1 MPTHYNVKMKML
13 YALAICGLVRRDDL
27 AIFAETMNM
36 GSHDIMD
43 LISAGFVRESSAEV
57 DIRIGGRSRKRVRRV
72 CCITNKGLAFLLEF
86 GGALFPWLESIPK
99 SIIGNVNLRGG
110 TLARKAPLDRRL
122 NLAGAN
128 CFYAAAGFEVHP
140 LVFGDDED
148 SQKPALSAIIAN
160 AVGDFA
166 PEESTVYY
174 NAIEVKGKC
183 IDADA
188 EDSHS
193 QRFTRQVGFA
203 AYSKNDFNIYM
214 IPQGGMRWKTEIA
227 KKEMYL
233 FSTYR
238 SKIRMNQMKDCCA
251 VLLARN
257 PRDFAAS
264 FLSIN
269 DFSSKKTKIQAHQD
283 AELLDS
289 TLETAMVGPEGHQ
302 APNMTE
308 SVSMG
313 KDGKM
318 HITLTNESVS
328 EDYPIDVILDSGKA
342 AAVEGMI
349 LTGEMHEHNT
359 FDNPEQVKCTSFD
372 DVKLAD
378 DGLKLTL
385 PKCSVLHL
393 TVTVK

>member
-27 AIFAETMNM
+27 AIFSETMNA
-36 GSHDIMD
+36 GSHDIMN
-43 LISAGFVRESSAEV
+43 LISAGFVKESSAEV

-86 GGALFPWLESIPK
+86 GGALFPWLERIPK
-99 SIIGNVNLRGG
+99 SIIGSVNLRGG

-148 SQKPALSAIIAN
+148 SQKPALTAIIAN

-174 NAIEVKGKC
+174 NAIKVKRKC

-203 AYSKNDFNIYM
+203 AYSKNDFSIYV

-227 KKEMYL
+227 KKEWRL
-233 FSTYR
+233 FYDYR
-238 SKIRMNQMKDCCA
+238 SKIRMHQMKECYA

-257 PRDFAAS
+257 PRDFAA
-264 FLSIN
+264 LLRSIK
-269 DFSSKKTKIQAHQD
+269 DFSGRKIKMRRLYVVPMKCEGRKDNSIAVTTGFDRECENCIAKLEED
-283 AELLDS
+283 ARFERNTSSFTFPFRTCREGEIYHVALGTVMELYNIHYIK
-289 TLETAMVGPEGHQ
+289 E
-302 APNMTE
+302 
-308 SVSMG
+308 
-313 KDGKM
+313 
-318 HITLTNESVS
+318 
-328 EDYPIDVILDSGKA
+328 KA
-342 AAVEGMI
+342 DEGMPVVIYCYRHQVPYYRAVFGDDI
-349 LTGEMHEHNT
+349 LYD
-359 FDNPEQVKCTSFD
+359 F
-372 DVKLAD
+372 AD
-378 DGLKLTL
+378 
-385 PKCSVLHL
+385 
-393 TVTVK
+393 

>member
-27 AIFAETMNM
+27 AIFSETMNA

-43 LISAGFVRESSAEV
+43 LISAGFVKESSAEV

-257 PRDFAAS
+257 PRDFAAM
-264 FLSIN
+264 FQSIK
-269 DFSSKKTKIQAHQD
+269 DFSSRKIKMRRIYVVPMKCEGRKDNSTAITEGFDSERKKCIAKLEED
-283 AELLDS
+283 ARFERNTSSFTFPFRTCREGEIYHVALGTVMELYNIHYIKEKVD
-289 TLETAMVGPEGHQ
+289 
-302 APNMTE
+302 
-308 SVSMG
+308 
-313 KDGKM
+313 
-318 HITLTNESVS
+318 
-328 EDYPIDVILDSGKA
+328 
-342 AAVEGMI
+342 EGMPVVIYCYRHQVPYYRAVFGDDI
-349 LTGEMHEHNT
+349 LYD
-359 FDNPEQVKCTSFD
+359 F
-372 DVKLAD
+372 AD
-378 DGLKLTL
+378 
-385 PKCSVLHL
+385 
-393 TVTVK
+393 

>member
-27 AIFAETMNM
+27 AVFAETMNT

-43 LISAGFVRESSAEV
+43 LISAGFVKESSAEV

-148 SQKPALSAIIAN
+148 SQKPALSAVIAN
-160 AVGDFA
+160 AMGDFA

-174 NAIEVKGKC
+174 NAIEVKRKC
-183 IDADA
+183 VDAD
-188 EDSHS
+188 EDDSHS

-203 AYSKNDFNIYM
+203 AYSKNDYNIYV

-227 KKEMYL
+227 KKEWRL
-233 FSTYR
+233 FYDYR
-238 SKIRMNQMKDCCA
+238 SKIRMHQMKECCA

-257 PRDFAAS
+257 PRDFAAL
-264 FLSIN
+264 FRSIK
-269 DFSSKKTKIQAHQD
+269 DFSGRKIKMRRLYVVPMKCEGRKDNSIAVTTGFDRECENCIAKLEED
-283 AELLDS
+283 ARFERNTSSFTFPFRTCREGEIYHVALGTVMELYNIHYIK
-289 TLETAMVGPEGHQ
+289 E
-302 APNMTE
+302 
-308 SVSMG
+308 
-313 KDGKM
+313 
-318 HITLTNESVS
+318 
-328 EDYPIDVILDSGKA
+328 KA
-342 AAVEGMI
+342 DEGMPVVIYCYRHQVPYYRAVFGDDI
-349 LTGEMHEHNT
+349 LYD
-359 FDNPEQVKCTSFD
+359 F
-372 DVKLAD
+372 AD
-378 DGLKLTL
+378 
-385 PKCSVLHL
+385 
-393 TVTVK
+393 

>member
-27 AIFAETMNM
+27 AIFSETMNA

-43 LISAGFVRESSAEV
+43 LISAGFVKESSAEV

-86 GGALFPWLESIPK
+86 GGALFPWLERIPK
-99 SIIGNVNLRGG
+99 SIIGSVNLRGG

-148 SQKPALSAIIAN
+148 SQKPALSAVIAN
-160 AVGDFA
+160 AMGDFA

-174 NAIEVKGKC
+174 NAIEVKRKC
-183 IDADA
+183 VDAD
-188 EDSHS
+188 EDDSHS

-203 AYSKNDFNIYM
+203 AYSKNDYNIYV

-227 KKEMYL
+227 KKEWRL
-233 FSTYR
+233 FYDYR
-238 SKIRMNQMKDCCA
+238 SKIRMHQMKECCA

-257 PRDFAAS
+257 PRDFAAM
-264 FLSIN
+264 FQSIK
-269 DFSSKKTKIQAHQD
+269 DFSSRKIKMQRIYVVPMKCEGRKDNSTAITEGFDSERKKCIAKLEEDARFERNTSSFTFPFRTCREGKTYYVAVGTVIELYNIHNIKEDVD
-283 AELLDS
+283 AEKPI
-289 TLETAMVGPEGHQ
+289 VIYCYRHQ
-302 APNMTE
+302 VPYYRA
-308 SVSMG
+308 VFG
-313 KDGKM
+313 D
-318 HITLTNESVS
+318 
-328 EDYPIDVILDSGKA
+328 DILYD
-342 AAVEGMI
+342 
-349 LTGEMHEHNT
+349 
-359 FDNPEQVKCTSFD
+359 F
-372 DVKLAD
+372 AD
-378 DGLKLTL
+378 
-385 PKCSVLHL
+385 
-393 TVTVK
+393 

>member
-27 AIFAETMNM
+27 AIFSETMNA

-43 LISAGFVRESSAEV
+43 LISAGFVKESSAEV

-86 GGALFPWLESIPK
+86 GGALFPWLERIPK
-99 SIIGNVNLRGG
+99 SIIGSVNLRGG

-140 LVFGDDED
+140 LVFGDEED
-148 SQKPALSAIIAN
+148 SQKPALTAIIAN

-174 NAIEVKGKC
+174 NAIEVKRKC

-203 AYSKNDFNIYM
+203 AYSKNDFSIYV

-227 KKEMYL
+227 KKEWRL
-233 FSTYR
+233 FYDYR
-238 SKIRMNQMKDCCA
+238 SKIRMHQMKECYA

-257 PRDFAAS
+257 PRDFAAL
-264 FLSIN
+264 FRSIK
-269 DFSSKKTKIQAHQD
+269 DFSGRKIKMRRLYVVPMKCEGRKDNSIAVTTGFDRECENCIAKLEED
-283 AELLDS
+283 ARFERNTSSFTFPFRTCREGEIYHVALGTVMELYNIHYIK
-289 TLETAMVGPEGHQ
+289 E
-302 APNMTE
+302 
-308 SVSMG
+308 
-313 KDGKM
+313 
-318 HITLTNESVS
+318 
-328 EDYPIDVILDSGKA
+328 KA
-342 AAVEGMI
+342 DEGMPVVIYCYRHQVPYYRAVFGEDI
-349 LTGEMHEHNT
+349 LYD
-359 FDNPEQVKCTSFD
+359 F
-372 DVKLAD
+372 AD
-378 DGLKLTL
+378 
-385 PKCSVLHL
+385 
-393 TVTVK
+393 

>member
-1 MPTHYNVKMKML
+1 MKML

-27 AIFAETMNM
+27 AIFSETMNA

-43 LISAGFVRESSAEV
+43 LISAGFVKESSAEV

-86 GGALFPWLESIPK
+86 GGALFPWLERIPK

-148 SQKPALSAIIAN
+148 SQKPALSAVIAN
-160 AVGDFA
+160 AMGNFA

-227 KKEMYL
+227 KKEWRL
-233 FSTYR
+233 FYDYR
-238 SKIRMNQMKDCCA
+238 SKIRMHQMKECYA

-257 PRDFAAS
+257 PRDFAAM
-264 FLSIN
+264 FQSIKN
-269 DFSSKKTKIQAHQD
+269 FSSRKIKMQRIYVVPMKCEGRKDNSIAMTTGFD
-283 AELLDS
+283 RERENCIAELGEDPKFERDERS
-289 TLETAMVGPEGHQ
+289 FIFPFRTCREGEIYHV
-302 APNMTE
+302 ALGTVMELYNIHNIKE
-308 SVSMG
+308 KV
-313 KDGKM
+313 D
-318 HITLTNESVS
+318 
-328 EDYPIDVILDSGKA
+328 
-342 AAVEGMI
+342 EGMPVVIYCYRHQVPYYRAVFGDDI
-349 LTGEMHEHNT
+349 LYDFAN
-359 FDNPEQVKCTSFD
+359 
-372 DVKLAD
+372 
-378 DGLKLTL
+378 
-385 PKCSVLHL
+385 
-393 TVTVK
+393 

>member
-27 AIFAETMNM
+27 AIFSETMNA

-43 LISAGFVRESSAEV
+43 LISAGFVKESSAEV

-86 GGALFPWLESIPK
+86 GGALFPWLERIPK
-99 SIIGNVNLRGG
+99 SIIGSVNLRGG

-148 SQKPALSAIIAN
+148 SQKPALTAIIAN

-188 EDSHS
+188 EASHS

-203 AYSKNDFNIYM
+203 AYSKNDFSIYV

-227 KKEMYL
+227 KKEWRL
-233 FSTYR
+233 FYDYR
-238 SKIRMNQMKDCCA
+238 SKIRMHQMKECYA

-257 PRDFAAS
+257 PRDFAAL
-264 FLSIN
+264 FRSIK
-269 DFSSKKTKIQAHQD
+269 DFSGRKIKMRRLYVVPMKCEGRKDNSIAVTTGFDRECENCIAKLEED
-283 AELLDS
+283 ARFERNTSSFTFPFRTCREGEIYHVALGTVMELYNIHYIK
-289 TLETAMVGPEGHQ
+289 E
-302 APNMTE
+302 
-308 SVSMG
+308 
-313 KDGKM
+313 
-318 HITLTNESVS
+318 
-328 EDYPIDVILDSGKA
+328 KA
-342 AAVEGMI
+342 DEGMPVVIYCYRHQVPYYRAVFGDDI
-349 LTGEMHEHNT
+349 LYD
-359 FDNPEQVKCTSFD
+359 F
-372 DVKLAD
+372 AD
-378 DGLKLTL
+378 
-385 PKCSVLHL
+385 
-393 TVTVK
+393 

>member
-27 AIFAETMNM
+27 AIFSETMNA

-43 LISAGFVRESSAEV
+43 LISAGFVKESSAEV

-86 GGALFPWLESIPK
+86 GGALFPWLERIPK
-99 SIIGNVNLRGG
+99 SIIGSVNLRGG

-148 SQKPALSAIIAN
+148 SQKPALTAIIAN

-174 NAIEVKGKC
+174 NAIEVKRKC

-203 AYSKNDFNIYM
+203 AYSKNDFSIYV

-227 KKEMYL
+227 KKEWRL
-233 FSTYR
+233 FYDYR
-238 SKIRMNQMKDCCA
+238 SKIRMHQMKEC
-251 VLLARN
+251 
-257 PRDFAAS
+257 
-264 FLSIN
+264 
-269 DFSSKKTKIQAHQD
+269 
-283 AELLDS
+283 
-289 TLETAMVGPEGHQ
+289 
-302 APNMTE
+302 
-308 SVSMG
+308 
-313 KDGKM
+313 
-318 HITLTNESVS
+318 
-328 EDYPIDVILDSGKA
+328 
-342 AAVEGMI
+342 
-349 LTGEMHEHNT
+349 
-359 FDNPEQVKCTSFD
+359 
-372 DVKLAD
+372 
-378 DGLKLTL
+378 
-385 PKCSVLHL
+385 
-393 TVTVK
+393 

>member
-27 AIFAETMNM
+27 AIFSETMNA

-43 LISAGFVRESSAEV
+43 LISAGFMKESSAEV

-86 GGALFPWLESIPK
+86 GGALFPWLERIPK
-99 SIIGNVNLRGG
+99 SIIGSVNLRGG

-148 SQKPALSAIIAN
+148 SQKPALTAIIAN

-174 NAIEVKGKC
+174 NAIEVKRKC

-203 AYSKNDFNIYM
+203 AYSKNDFSIYV

-227 KKEMYL
+227 KKEWRL
-233 FSTYR
+233 FYDYR
-238 SKIRMNQMKDCCA
+238 SKIRMHQMKECYA

-257 PRDFAAS
+257 PRDFAAL
-264 FLSIN
+264 FRSIK
-269 DFSSKKTKIQAHQD
+269 DFSGRKIKMRRLYVVPMKCEGRKDNSIAVTTGFDRECENCIAKLEED
-283 AELLDS
+283 ARFERNTSSFTFPFRTCREGEIYHVALGTVMELYNIHYIK
-289 TLETAMVGPEGHQ
+289 E
-302 APNMTE
+302 
-308 SVSMG
+308 
-313 KDGKM
+313 
-318 HITLTNESVS
+318 
-328 EDYPIDVILDSGKA
+328 KA
-342 AAVEGMI
+342 DEGMPVVIYCYRHQVPYYRAVFGDDI
-349 LTGEMHEHNT
+349 LYD
-359 FDNPEQVKCTSFD
+359 F
-372 DVKLAD
+372 AD
-378 DGLKLTL
+378 
-385 PKCSVLHL
+385 
-393 TVTVK
+393 

>member
-27 AIFAETMNM
+27 AIFSETMNA

-43 LISAGFVRESSAEV
+43 LISAGFVKESSAEV

-86 GGALFPWLESIPK
+86 GGALFPWLERIPK
-99 SIIGNVNLRGG
+99 SIIGSVNLRGG

-148 SQKPALSAIIAN
+148 SQKPALTAIIAN

-174 NAIEVKGKC
+174 NAIEVKRKC

-193 QRFTRQVGFA
+193 RRFTRQVGFA
-203 AYSKNDFNIYM
+203 AYSKNDFSIYV

-227 KKEMYL
+227 KKEWRL
-233 FSTYR
+233 FYDYR
-238 SKIRMNQMKDCCA
+238 SKIRMHQMKECYA

-257 PRDFAAS
+257 PRDFAAL
-264 FLSIN
+264 FRSIK
-269 DFSSKKTKIQAHQD
+269 DFSGRKIKMRRLYVVPMKCEGRKDNSIAVTTGFDRECENCIAKLEED
-283 AELLDS
+283 ARFERNTSSFTFPFRTCREGEIYHVALGTVMELYNIHYIK
-289 TLETAMVGPEGHQ
+289 E
-302 APNMTE
+302 
-308 SVSMG
+308 
-313 KDGKM
+313 
-318 HITLTNESVS
+318 
-328 EDYPIDVILDSGKA
+328 KA
-342 AAVEGMI
+342 DEGMPVVIYCYRHQVPYYRAVFGDDI
-349 LTGEMHEHNT
+349 LYD
-359 FDNPEQVKCTSFD
+359 F
-372 DVKLAD
+372 AD
-378 DGLKLTL
+378 
-385 PKCSVLHL
+385 
-393 TVTVK
+393 

>member
-27 AIFAETMNM
+27 AIFSETMNA

-43 LISAGFVRESSAEV
+43 LISAGFVKESSAEV

-148 SQKPALSAIIAN
+148 SQKPALSAIIAD
-160 AVGDFA
+160 AMGDFT

-174 NAIEVKGKC
+174 NAIEVKRKC
-183 IDADA
+183 IDADE

-203 AYSKNDFNIYM
+203 AYSKNDYNIYV
-214 IPQGGMRWKTEIA
+214 IPQGGMTWKTEIA
-227 KKEMYL
+227 KKEWRL
-233 FSTYR
+233 FSDYR
-238 SKIRMNQMKDCCA
+238 SKIRMHQMKECYA

-257 PRDFAAS
+257 PRDFAAL
-264 FLSIN
+264 FRSIK
-269 DFSSKKTKIQAHQD
+269 DFSGRKIKMRRLYVVPMKCEGRKDNSIAVTTGFDRECENCIAKLEED
-283 AELLDS
+283 ARFERNTSSFTFPFRTCREGEIYHVALGTVMELYNIHYIK
-289 TLETAMVGPEGHQ
+289 E
-302 APNMTE
+302 
-308 SVSMG
+308 
-313 KDGKM
+313 
-318 HITLTNESVS
+318 
-328 EDYPIDVILDSGKA
+328 KA
-342 AAVEGMI
+342 DEGMPVVIYCYRHQVPYYRAVFGDDI
-349 LTGEMHEHNT
+349 LYDFAN
-359 FDNPEQVKCTSFD
+359 
-372 DVKLAD
+372 
-378 DGLKLTL
+378 
-385 PKCSVLHL
+385 
-393 TVTVK
+393 

>member
-1 MPTHYNVKMKML
+1 MPTRYNVKMKML

-27 AIFAETMNM
+27 AIFSETMNA

-43 LISAGFVRESSAEV
+43 LIRAGFVKESSAEV

-86 GGALFPWLESIPK
+86 GGALFPWLESIPQ
-99 SIIGNVNLRGG
+99 SIVGNVNLRGG

-160 AVGDFA
+160 EMGDFV

-174 NAIEVKGKC
+174 NAIEVKRKC

-188 EDSHS
+188 DDSHS

-203 AYSKNDFNIYM
+203 AYSKNDFSIYM

-227 KKEMYL
+227 KKEWRL
-233 FSTYR
+233 FYDYR
-238 SKIRMNQMKDCCA
+238 SKIRMHQMKECYA

-257 PRDFAAS
+257 PRDFAAM
-264 FLSIN
+264 FQSIK
-269 DFSSKKTKIQAHQD
+269 DFSSRKTKMQRIYVVPMKCEGRKDNSTAITEGFDSERKKCIAKLEEDARFERNTSSFTFPFRTCREGKTYYVAVGSVMELYNIHNIKEDVD
-283 AELLDS
+283 AEKPI
-289 TLETAMVGPEGHQ
+289 VIYCYRHQ
-302 APNMTE
+302 VPYYRA
-308 SVSMG
+308 VFG
-313 KDGKM
+313 D
-318 HITLTNESVS
+318 
-328 EDYPIDVILDSGKA
+328 DILYD
-342 AAVEGMI
+342 
-349 LTGEMHEHNT
+349 
-359 FDNPEQVKCTSFD
+359 F
-372 DVKLAD
+372 AD
-378 DGLKLTL
+378 
-385 PKCSVLHL
+385 
-393 TVTVK
+393 

>member
-27 AIFAETMNM
+27 AIFSETMNA

-43 LISAGFVRESSAEV
+43 LISAGFVKESSAEV

-86 GGALFPWLESIPK
+86 GGALFPWLERIPK
-99 SIIGNVNLRGG
+99 SIIGSVNLRGG

-148 SQKPALSAIIAN
+148 SQKPALTAIIAN

-203 AYSKNDFNIYM
+203 AYSKNDFSIYV

-227 KKEMYL
+227 KKEWRL
-233 FSTYR
+233 FYDYR
-238 SKIRMNQMKDCCA
+238 SKIRMHQMKECYA

-257 PRDFAAS
+257 PRDFAAL
-264 FLSIN
+264 FRSIK
-269 DFSSKKTKIQAHQD
+269 DFSGRKIKMRRLYVVPMKCEGRKDNSIAVTTGFDRECENCIAKLEED
-283 AELLDS
+283 ARFERNTSSFTFPFRTCREGEIYHVALGTVMELYNIHYIK
-289 TLETAMVGPEGHQ
+289 E
-302 APNMTE
+302 
-308 SVSMG
+308 
-313 KDGKM
+313 
-318 HITLTNESVS
+318 
-328 EDYPIDVILDSGKA
+328 KA
-342 AAVEGMI
+342 DEGMPVVIYCYRHQVPYYRAVFGDDI
-349 LTGEMHEHNT
+349 LYD
-359 FDNPEQVKCTSFD
+359 F
-372 DVKLAD
+372 AD
-378 DGLKLTL
+378 
-385 PKCSVLHL
+385 
-393 TVTVK
+393 

>member
-27 AIFAETMNM
+27 AIFSETMNA

-43 LISAGFVRESSAEV
+43 LISAGFVKESSAEV

-86 GGALFPWLESIPK
+86 GGALFPWLERIPK
-99 SIIGNVNLRGG
+99 SIIGSVNLRGG
-110 TLARKAPLDRRL
+110 TLARKVPLDRRL

-128 CFYAAAGFEVHP
+128 CFYAAASFEVHP

-148 SQKPALSAIIAN
+148 SQKPALTAIIAN

-174 NAIEVKGKC
+174 NAIEVKRKC

-203 AYSKNDFNIYM
+203 AYSKNDFSIYV

-227 KKEMYL
+227 KKEWRL
-233 FSTYR
+233 FYDYR
-238 SKIRMNQMKDCCA
+238 SKIRMHQMKECYA

-257 PRDFAAS
+257 PRDFAAL
-264 FLSIN
+264 FRSIK
-269 DFSSKKTKIQAHQD
+269 DFSGRKIKMRRLYVVPMKCEGRKDNSIAVTTGFDRECENCIAKLEED
-283 AELLDS
+283 ARFERNTSSFTFPFRTCREGEIYHVALGTVMELYNIHYIK
-289 TLETAMVGPEGHQ
+289 E
-302 APNMTE
+302 
-308 SVSMG
+308 
-313 KDGKM
+313 
-318 HITLTNESVS
+318 
-328 EDYPIDVILDSGKA
+328 KA
-342 AAVEGMI
+342 DEGMPVVIYCYRHQVPYYRAVFGDDI
-349 LTGEMHEHNT
+349 LYD
-359 FDNPEQVKCTSFD
+359 F
-372 DVKLAD
+372 AD
-378 DGLKLTL
+378 
-385 PKCSVLHL
+385 
-393 TVTVK
+393 

>member
-27 AIFAETMNM
+27 AIFSETMNA

-43 LISAGFVRESSAEV
+43 LISAGFVKESSAEV

-86 GGALFPWLESIPK
+86 GGALFPWLERIPK
-99 SIIGNVNLRGG
+99 SIIGSVNLRGG

-148 SQKPALSAIIAN
+148 SQKPALTAIIAN

-174 NAIEVKGKC
+174 NAIEVKRKC

-203 AYSKNDFNIYM
+203 AYSKNDFSIYV

-227 KKEMYL
+227 KKEWRL
-233 FSTYR
+233 FYDYR
-238 SKIRMNQMKDCCA
+238 SKIRMHQMKECYA

-257 PRDFAAS
+257 PRDFAAL
-264 FLSIN
+264 FRSIK
-269 DFSSKKTKIQAHQD
+269 DFSGRKIKMRRVYVVPMKCEGRKDNSIAVTTGFDRECENCIAKLEED
-283 AELLDS
+283 ARFERNTSSFTFPFRTCREGEIYHVALGTVMELYNIHYIK
-289 TLETAMVGPEGHQ
+289 E
-302 APNMTE
+302 
-308 SVSMG
+308 
-313 KDGKM
+313 
-318 HITLTNESVS
+318 
-328 EDYPIDVILDSGKA
+328 KA
-342 AAVEGMI
+342 DEGMPVVIYCYRHQVPYYRAVFGDDI
-349 LTGEMHEHNT
+349 LYD
-359 FDNPEQVKCTSFD
+359 F
-372 DVKLAD
+372 AD
-378 DGLKLTL
+378 
-385 PKCSVLHL
+385 
-393 TVTVK
+393 

>member
-27 AIFAETMNM
+27 AIFSETMNA

-43 LISAGFVRESSAEV
+43 LIRAGFVKESSAEV

-86 GGALFPWLESIPK
+86 GGALFPWLERIPK
-99 SIIGNVNLRGG
+99 SIIGSVNLRGG

-148 SQKPALSAIIAN
+148 SQKPALTAIIAN

-174 NAIEVKGKC
+174 NAIEVKRKC

-203 AYSKNDFNIYM
+203 AYSKNDFSIYV

-227 KKEMYL
+227 KKEWRL
-233 FSTYR
+233 FYDYR
-238 SKIRMNQMKDCCA
+238 SKIRMHQMKECYA

-257 PRDFAAS
+257 PRDFAAL
-264 FLSIN
+264 FRSIK
-269 DFSSKKTKIQAHQD
+269 DFSGRKIKMRRLYVVPMKCEGRKDNSIAVTTGFDRECENCIAKLEED
-283 AELLDS
+283 ARFERNTSSFTFPFRTCREGEIYHVALGTVMELYNIHYIK
-289 TLETAMVGPEGHQ
+289 E
-302 APNMTE
+302 
-308 SVSMG
+308 
-313 KDGKM
+313 
-318 HITLTNESVS
+318 
-328 EDYPIDVILDSGKA
+328 KA
-342 AAVEGMI
+342 DEGMPVVIYCYRHQVPYYRAVFGDDI
-349 LTGEMHEHNT
+349 LYD
-359 FDNPEQVKCTSFD
+359 F
-372 DVKLAD
+372 AD
-378 DGLKLTL
+378 
-385 PKCSVLHL
+385 
-393 TVTVK
+393 

>member
-27 AIFAETMNM
+27 AIFSETMNA

-43 LISAGFVRESSAEV
+43 LIRAGFVKESSAEV

-86 GGALFPWLESIPK
+86 GGALFPWLERIPK
-99 SIIGNVNLRGG
+99 SIVGNVNLRGG

-148 SQKPALSAIIAN
+148 SQKPALTAIIAN
-160 AVGDFA
+160 AMGNFA

-227 KKEMYL
+227 KKEWRL
-233 FSTYR
+233 FYDYR
-238 SKIRMNQMKDCCA
+238 SKIRMHQMKECNA

-257 PRDFAAS
+257 PRDFAAL
-264 FLSIN
+264 FRSIK
-269 DFSSKKTKIQAHQD
+269 DFSGRKIKMRRLYVVPMKCEGRKDNSIAVTTGFDRECENCIAKLEED
-283 AELLDS
+283 ARFERNTSSFTFPFRTCREGEIYHVALGTVMELYNIHYIK
-289 TLETAMVGPEGHQ
+289 E
-302 APNMTE
+302 
-308 SVSMG
+308 
-313 KDGKM
+313 
-318 HITLTNESVS
+318 
-328 EDYPIDVILDSGKA
+328 KA
-342 AAVEGMI
+342 DEGMPVVIYCYRHQVPYYRAVFGDDI
-349 LTGEMHEHNT
+349 LYD
-359 FDNPEQVKCTSFD
+359 F
-372 DVKLAD
+372 AD
-378 DGLKLTL
+378 
-385 PKCSVLHL
+385 
-393 TVTVK
+393 

>member
-27 AIFAETMNM
+27 AIFSETMNA

-43 LISAGFVRESSAEV
+43 LISAGFVKESSAEV

-86 GGALFPWLESIPK
+86 GGALFPWLESIPQ
-99 SIIGNVNLRGG
+99 SIVGNVNLRGG

-160 AVGDFA
+160 EMGDFV

-174 NAIEVKGKC
+174 NAIEVKRKC

-188 EDSHS
+188 DDSHS

-203 AYSKNDFNIYM
+203 AYSKNDFSIYM

-227 KKEMYL
+227 KKEWRL
-233 FSTYR
+233 FYDYR
-238 SKIRMNQMKDCCA
+238 SKIRMHQMKECYA

-257 PRDFAAS
+257 PRDFAAM
-264 FLSIN
+264 FQSIK
-269 DFSSKKTKIQAHQD
+269 DFSSRKIKMQRIYVVPMKCEGRKDNSTAITEGFDSERKKCIAKLEEDARFERNTSSFTFPFRTCREGKTYYVAVGTVMELYNIHNIKEDVD
-283 AELLDS
+283 AEKPI
-289 TLETAMVGPEGHQ
+289 VIYCYRHQ
-302 APNMTE
+302 VPYYRA
-308 SVSMG
+308 VFG
-313 KDGKM
+313 D
-318 HITLTNESVS
+318 
-328 EDYPIDVILDSGKA
+328 DILYD
-342 AAVEGMI
+342 
-349 LTGEMHEHNT
+349 
-359 FDNPEQVKCTSFD
+359 F
-372 DVKLAD
+372 AD
-378 DGLKLTL
+378 
-385 PKCSVLHL
+385 
-393 TVTVK
+393 

>member
-27 AIFAETMNM
+27 AIFSETMNA

-43 LISAGFVRESSAEV
+43 LISAGFVKESSAEV

-86 GGALFPWLESIPK
+86 GGALFPWLERIPK
-99 SIIGNVNLRGG
+99 SIIGSVNLRGG

-148 SQKPALSAIIAN
+148 SQKPALTAIIAN

-174 NAIEVKGKC
+174 NAIEVKRKC

-188 EDSHS
+188 EDSHA

-203 AYSKNDFNIYM
+203 AYSKNDFSIYV

-227 KKEMYL
+227 KKEWRL
-233 FSTYR
+233 FYDYR
-238 SKIRMNQMKDCCA
+238 SKIRMHQMKECYA

-257 PRDFAAS
+257 PRDFAAL
-264 FLSIN
+264 FRSIK
-269 DFSSKKTKIQAHQD
+269 DFSGRKIKMRRLYVVPMKCEGRKDNSIAVTTGFDRECENCIAKLEED
-283 AELLDS
+283 ARFERNTSSFTFPFRTCREGEIYHVALGTVMELYNIHYIK
-289 TLETAMVGPEGHQ
+289 E
-302 APNMTE
+302 
-308 SVSMG
+308 
-313 KDGKM
+313 
-318 HITLTNESVS
+318 
-328 EDYPIDVILDSGKA
+328 KA
-342 AAVEGMI
+342 DEGMPVVIYCYRHQVPYYRAVFGDDI
-349 LTGEMHEHNT
+349 LYD
-359 FDNPEQVKCTSFD
+359 F
-372 DVKLAD
+372 AD
-378 DGLKLTL
+378 
-385 PKCSVLHL
+385 
-393 TVTVK
+393 

>member
-27 AIFAETMNM
+27 AIFSETMNA

-43 LISAGFVRESSAEV
+43 LISAGFVKESSAEV

-86 GGALFPWLESIPK
+86 GGALFPWLERIPK
-99 SIIGNVNLRGG
+99 SIIGSVNLRGG

-148 SQKPALSAIIAN
+148 SQKPALTAIIAN

-174 NAIEVKGKC
+174 NAIEVKRKC

-203 AYSKNDFNIYM
+203 AYSKNDFNIYV

-227 KKEMYL
+227 KKEWRL
-233 FSTYR
+233 FYDYR
-238 SKIRMNQMKDCCA
+238 SKIRMHQMKECYA

-257 PRDFAAS
+257 PRDFAAL
-264 FLSIN
+264 FRSIK
-269 DFSSKKTKIQAHQD
+269 DFSGRKIKMRRLYVVPMKCEGRKDNSIAVTTGFDRECENCIAKLEED
-283 AELLDS
+283 ARFERNTSSFTFPFRTCREGEIYHVALGTVMELYNIHYIK
-289 TLETAMVGPEGHQ
+289 E
-302 APNMTE
+302 
-308 SVSMG
+308 
-313 KDGKM
+313 
-318 HITLTNESVS
+318 
-328 EDYPIDVILDSGKA
+328 KA
-342 AAVEGMI
+342 DEGMPVVIYCYRHQVPYYRAVFGDDI
-349 LTGEMHEHNT
+349 LYD
-359 FDNPEQVKCTSFD
+359 F
-372 DVKLAD
+372 AD
-378 DGLKLTL
+378 
-385 PKCSVLHL
+385 
-393 TVTVK
+393 

>member
-27 AIFAETMNM
+27 AIFSETMNA

-43 LISAGFVRESSAEV
+43 LISAGFLKESSAEV

-86 GGALFPWLESIPK
+86 GGALFPWLERIPK
-99 SIIGNVNLRGG
+99 SIIGSVNLRGG

-148 SQKPALSAIIAN
+148 SQKPALTAIIAN

-174 NAIEVKGKC
+174 NAIEVKRKC

-203 AYSKNDFNIYM
+203 AYSKNDFSIYV

-227 KKEMYL
+227 KKEWRL
-233 FSTYR
+233 FYDYR
-238 SKIRMNQMKDCCA
+238 SKIRMHQMKECYA

-257 PRDFAAS
+257 PRDFAAL
-264 FLSIN
+264 FRSIK
-269 DFSSKKTKIQAHQD
+269 DFSGRKIKMRRLYVVPMKCEGRKDNSIAVTTGFDRECENCIAKLEED
-283 AELLDS
+283 ARFERNTSSFTFPFRTCREGEIYHVALGTVMELYNIHYIK
-289 TLETAMVGPEGHQ
+289 E
-302 APNMTE
+302 
-308 SVSMG
+308 
-313 KDGKM
+313 
-318 HITLTNESVS
+318 
-328 EDYPIDVILDSGKA
+328 KA
-342 AAVEGMI
+342 DEGMPVVIYCYRHQVPYYRAVFGDDI
-349 LTGEMHEHNT
+349 LYD
-359 FDNPEQVKCTSFD
+359 F
-372 DVKLAD
+372 AD
-378 DGLKLTL
+378 
-385 PKCSVLHL
+385 
-393 TVTVK
+393 

>member
-27 AIFAETMNM
+27 AIFSETMNA

-43 LISAGFVRESSAEV
+43 LISAGFAKESSAEV

-86 GGALFPWLESIPK
+86 GGALFPWLERIPK
-99 SIIGNVNLRGG
+99 SIIGSVNLRGG

-140 LVFGDDED
+140 LVFGDEED
-148 SQKPALSAIIAN
+148 SQKPALTAIIAN

-174 NAIEVKGKC
+174 NAIEVKRKC

-203 AYSKNDFNIYM
+203 AYSKNDFSIYV

-227 KKEMYL
+227 KKEWRL
-233 FSTYR
+233 FYDYR
-238 SKIRMNQMKDCCA
+238 SKIRMHQMKECYA

-257 PRDFAAS
+257 PRDFAAL
-264 FLSIN
+264 FRSIK
-269 DFSSKKTKIQAHQD
+269 DFSGRKIKMRRLYVVPMKCEGRKDNSIAVTTGFDRECENCIAKLEED
-283 AELLDS
+283 ARFERNTSSFTFPFRTCREGEIYHVALGTVMELYNIHYIK
-289 TLETAMVGPEGHQ
+289 E
-302 APNMTE
+302 
-308 SVSMG
+308 
-313 KDGKM
+313 
-318 HITLTNESVS
+318 
-328 EDYPIDVILDSGKA
+328 KA
-342 AAVEGMI
+342 DEGMPVVIYCYRHQVPYYRAVFGDDI
-349 LTGEMHEHNT
+349 LYD
-359 FDNPEQVKCTSFD
+359 F
-372 DVKLAD
+372 AD
-378 DGLKLTL
+378 
-385 PKCSVLHL
+385 
-393 TVTVK
+393 

>member
-27 AIFAETMNM
+27 AIFSETMNA

-43 LISAGFVRESSAEV
+43 LISAGFVKESSAEV

-86 GGALFPWLESIPK
+86 GGALFPWLERIPK
-99 SIIGNVNLRGG
+99 SIIGSVNLRGG

-148 SQKPALSAIIAN
+148 SQKPALTAIIAN

-174 NAIEVKGKC
+174 NAIEVKRKC

-203 AYSKNDFNIYM
+203 AYSKNDFSIYV

-227 KKEMYL
+227 KKEWRL
-233 FSTYR
+233 FYDYR
-238 SKIRMNQMKDCCA
+238 SKIRMHQMKECYA

-257 PRDFAAS
+257 PRDFAAM
-264 FLSIN
+264 FQSIK
-269 DFSSKKTKIQAHQD
+269 DFSSRKIKMQRIYVVPMKCEGRKDNSTAITEGFDSERKKCIAKLEEDARFERNTSSFTFPFRTCREGKTYYVAVGTVMELYNIHNIKEDVD
-283 AELLDS
+283 AEKPI
-289 TLETAMVGPEGHQ
+289 VIYCYRHQ
-302 APNMTE
+302 VPYYRA
-308 SVSMG
+308 VFG
-313 KDGKM
+313 D
-318 HITLTNESVS
+318 
-328 EDYPIDVILDSGKA
+328 DILYD
-342 AAVEGMI
+342 
-349 LTGEMHEHNT
+349 
-359 FDNPEQVKCTSFD
+359 F
-372 DVKLAD
+372 AD
-378 DGLKLTL
+378 
-385 PKCSVLHL
+385 
-393 TVTVK
+393 

>member
-27 AIFAETMNM
+27 AIFSETMNA

-43 LISAGFVRESSAEV
+43 LISAGFVKESSAEV

-86 GGALFPWLESIPK
+86 GGALFPWLERIPK

-148 SQKPALSAIIAN
+148 SQKPALSAVIAN
-160 AVGDFA
+160 AMGNFA

-227 KKEMYL
+227 KKEWRL
-233 FSTYR
+233 FYDYR
-238 SKIRMNQMKDCCA
+238 SKIRMHQMKECYA

-257 PRDFAAS
+257 PRDFAAM
-264 FLSIN
+264 FQSIKN
-269 DFSSKKTKIQAHQD
+269 FSSRKIKMQRIYVVPMKCEGRKDNSIAMTTGFD
-283 AELLDS
+283 RERENCIAELGEDPKFERDERS
-289 TLETAMVGPEGHQ
+289 FIFPFRTCREGEIYHV
-302 APNMTE
+302 ALGTVMELYNIHNIKE
-308 SVSMG
+308 KV
-313 KDGKM
+313 D
-318 HITLTNESVS
+318 
-328 EDYPIDVILDSGKA
+328 
-342 AAVEGMI
+342 EGMPVVIYCYRHQVPYYRAVFGDDI
-349 LTGEMHEHNT
+349 LYD
-359 FDNPEQVKCTSFD
+359 F
-372 DVKLAD
+372 AD
-378 DGLKLTL
+378 
-385 PKCSVLHL
+385 
-393 TVTVK
+393 

>member
-27 AIFAETMNM
+27 AIFSETMNA

-43 LISAGFVRESSAEV
+43 LIRAGFVKESSAEV

-86 GGALFPWLESIPK
+86 GGALFPWLERIPK
-99 SIIGNVNLRGG
+99 CIIGNVNLRGG

-160 AVGDFA
+160 AMGNFA

-174 NAIEVKGKC
+174 NAIEVKRKC
-183 IDADA
+183 VDADA

-227 KKEMYL
+227 KKEWRL
-233 FSTYR
+233 FYDYR
-238 SKIRMNQMKDCCA
+238 SKIRMHQMKECYA

-257 PRDFAAS
+257 PRDFAAM
-264 FLSIN
+264 FQSIKG
-269 DFSSKKTKIQAHQD
+269 FSSRKIKMQRIYVVPMKCEGRKDNSTAITEGFDSERKKCIAKLEEDARFERNTSSFTFPFRTCREGKTYYVAVGTVMELYNIHNIKEDVD
-283 AELLDS
+283 AEKPI
-289 TLETAMVGPEGHQ
+289 VIYCYRHQ
-302 APNMTE
+302 VPYYRA
-308 SVSMG
+308 VFG
-313 KDGKM
+313 D
-318 HITLTNESVS
+318 
-328 EDYPIDVILDSGKA
+328 DILYD
-342 AAVEGMI
+342 
-349 LTGEMHEHNT
+349 
-359 FDNPEQVKCTSFD
+359 F
-372 DVKLAD
+372 AD
-378 DGLKLTL
+378 
-385 PKCSVLHL
+385 
-393 TVTVK
+393 

>member
-43 LISAGFVRESSAEV
+43 LISAGFVKESSAEV

-86 GGALFPWLESIPK
+86 GGALFPWLERIPK
-99 SIIGNVNLRGG
+99 SIIGSVNLRGG

-148 SQKPALSAIIAN
+148 SQKPALTAIIAN

-227 KKEMYL
+227 KKEWRL
-233 FSTYR
+233 FYDYR
-238 SKIRMNQMKDCCA
+238 SKIRMHQMKECYA
-251 VLLARN
+251 VLFARN
-257 PRDFAAS
+257 PRDFAAL
-264 FLSIN
+264 FRSIK
-269 DFSSKKTKIQAHQD
+269 DFSGRKIKMRRLYVVPMKCEGRKDNSIAVTTGFDRECENCIAKLEED
-283 AELLDS
+283 ARFERNTSSFTFPFRTCREGEIYHVALGTVMELYNIHYNK
-289 TLETAMVGPEGHQ
+289 E
-302 APNMTE
+302 
-308 SVSMG
+308 
-313 KDGKM
+313 
-318 HITLTNESVS
+318 
-328 EDYPIDVILDSGKA
+328 KA
-342 AAVEGMI
+342 DEGMPVVIYCYRHQVPYYRAVFGDDI
-349 LTGEMHEHNT
+349 LYD
-359 FDNPEQVKCTSFD
+359 F
-372 DVKLAD
+372 AD
-378 DGLKLTL
+378 
-385 PKCSVLHL
+385 
-393 TVTVK
+393 

>member
-27 AIFAETMNM
+27 AIFSETMNA

-43 LISAGFVRESSAEV
+43 LISAGFVKESSAEV

-227 KKEMYL
+227 KKEWRL
-233 FSTYR
+233 FFDYR
-238 SKIRMNQMKDCCA
+238 RKIRISQMKECNA

-257 PRDFAAS
+257 PRDFAAL
-264 FLSIN
+264 FRSIK
-269 DFSSKKTKIQAHQD
+269 DFSGRKIKMRRLYVVPMKCEGRKDNSIAVTTGFD
-283 AELLDS
+283 REWENCIAEL
-289 TLETAMVGPEGHQ
+289 
-302 APNMTE
+302 
-308 SVSMG
+308 G
-313 KDGKM
+313 KDPKFERDERSFIFPFHTCREGEIYHVALGTVMELYNIHYIK
-318 HITLTNESVS
+318 EKV
-328 EDYPIDVILDSGKA
+328 D
-342 AAVEGMI
+342 EGMPVVIYCYRHQVPYYRAVFGDDI
-349 LTGEMHEHNT
+349 LYD
-359 FDNPEQVKCTSFD
+359 F
-372 DVKLAD
+372 AD
-378 DGLKLTL
+378 
-385 PKCSVLHL
+385 
-393 TVTVK
+393 

>member
-27 AIFAETMNM
+27 AIFSETMNA

-43 LISAGFVRESSAEV
+43 LISAGFVKESSAEV

-86 GGALFPWLESIPK
+86 GGALFPWLERIPK
-99 SIIGNVNLRGG
+99 SIIGSVNLRGG

-148 SQKPALSAIIAN
+148 SQKPALTAIIAN

-174 NAIEVKGKC
+174 NAIEVKRKC

-203 AYSKNDFNIYM
+203 AYSKNDFSIYV

-227 KKEMYL
+227 KKEWRL
-233 FSTYR
+233 FYYYR
-238 SKIRMNQMKDCCA
+238 SKIRMHQMKECYA

-257 PRDFAAS
+257 PRDFAAL
-264 FLSIN
+264 FRSIK
-269 DFSSKKTKIQAHQD
+269 DFSGRKIKMRRLYVVPMKCEGRKDNSIAVTTGFDRECENCIAKLEED
-283 AELLDS
+283 ARFERNTSSFTFPFRTCREGEIYHVALGTVMELYNIHYIK
-289 TLETAMVGPEGHQ
+289 E
-302 APNMTE
+302 
-308 SVSMG
+308 
-313 KDGKM
+313 
-318 HITLTNESVS
+318 
-328 EDYPIDVILDSGKA
+328 KA
-342 AAVEGMI
+342 DEGMPVVIYCYRHQVPYYRAVFGDDI
-349 LTGEMHEHNT
+349 LYD
-359 FDNPEQVKCTSFD
+359 F
-372 DVKLAD
+372 AD
-378 DGLKLTL
+378 
-385 PKCSVLHL
+385 
-393 TVTVK
+393 

>member
-27 AIFAETMNM
+27 AIFSETMNA

-43 LISAGFVRESSAEV
+43 LISAGFVKESSAEV

-86 GGALFPWLESIPK
+86 GGALFPWLERIPK

-148 SQKPALSAIIAN
+148 SQKPALSAVIAN
-160 AVGDFA
+160 AMGNFA

-174 NAIEVKGKC
+174 NAIEVKGEC

-227 KKEMYL
+227 KKEWRL
-233 FSTYR
+233 FYDYR
-238 SKIRMNQMKDCCA
+238 SKIRMHQMKECYA

-257 PRDFAAS
+257 PRDFAAM
-264 FLSIN
+264 FQSIKN
-269 DFSSKKTKIQAHQD
+269 FSSRKIKMQRIYVVPMKCEGRKDNSIAMTTGFD
-283 AELLDS
+283 RERENCIAELGEDPKFERDERS
-289 TLETAMVGPEGHQ
+289 FIFPFRTCREGEIYHV
-302 APNMTE
+302 ALGTVMELYNIHNIKE
-308 SVSMG
+308 KV
-313 KDGKM
+313 D
-318 HITLTNESVS
+318 
-328 EDYPIDVILDSGKA
+328 
-342 AAVEGMI
+342 EGMPVVIYCYRHQVPYYRAVFGDDI
-349 LTGEMHEHNT
+349 LYDFAN
-359 FDNPEQVKCTSFD
+359 
-372 DVKLAD
+372 
-378 DGLKLTL
+378 
-385 PKCSVLHL
+385 
-393 TVTVK
+393 

>member
-27 AIFAETMNM
+27 AIFSETINA

-43 LISAGFVRESSAEV
+43 LISAGFVKESSAEV

-86 GGALFPWLESIPK
+86 GGALFPWLERIPK
-99 SIIGNVNLRGG
+99 SIIGSVNLRGG

-148 SQKPALSAIIAN
+148 SQKPALTAIIAN

-174 NAIEVKGKC
+174 NAIEVKRKC

-203 AYSKNDFNIYM
+203 AYSKNDFSIYV

-227 KKEMYL
+227 KKEWRL
-233 FSTYR
+233 FYDYR
-238 SKIRMNQMKDCCA
+238 SKIRMHQMKECYA

-257 PRDFAAS
+257 PRDFAAL
-264 FLSIN
+264 FRSIK
-269 DFSSKKTKIQAHQD
+269 DFSGRKIKMRRLYVVPMKCEGRKDNSIAVTTGFDRECENCIAKLEED
-283 AELLDS
+283 ARFERNTSSFTFPFRTCREGEIYHVALGTVMELYNIHYIK
-289 TLETAMVGPEGHQ
+289 E
-302 APNMTE
+302 
-308 SVSMG
+308 
-313 KDGKM
+313 
-318 HITLTNESVS
+318 
-328 EDYPIDVILDSGKA
+328 KA
-342 AAVEGMI
+342 DEGMPVVIYCYRHQVPYYRAVFGDDI
-349 LTGEMHEHNT
+349 LYD
-359 FDNPEQVKCTSFD
+359 F
-372 DVKLAD
+372 AD
-378 DGLKLTL
+378 
-385 PKCSVLHL
+385 
-393 TVTVK
+393 

>member
-27 AIFAETMNM
+27 AIFSETMNA

-43 LISAGFVRESSAEV
+43 LIRAGFVKESSAEV

-86 GGALFPWLESIPK
+86 GGALFPWLERIPK
-99 SIIGNVNLRGG
+99 SIIGSVNLRGG

-148 SQKPALSAIIAN
+148 SQKPALTAIIAN

-174 NAIEVKGKC
+174 NAIEVKRKC
-183 IDADA
+183 IDAYA

-203 AYSKNDFNIYM
+203 AYSKNDFSIYV

-227 KKEMYL
+227 KKEWRL
-233 FSTYR
+233 FYDYR
-238 SKIRMNQMKDCCA
+238 SKIRMHQMKECYA

-257 PRDFAAS
+257 PRDFAAL
-264 FLSIN
+264 FRSIK
-269 DFSSKKTKIQAHQD
+269 DFSGRKIKMRRLYVVPMKCEGRKDNSMAVTTGFDREWENCIAKLEED
-283 AELLDS
+283 ARFERNTSSFTFPFRTCREGEIYHVALGTVMELYNIHYIK
-289 TLETAMVGPEGHQ
+289 E
-302 APNMTE
+302 
-308 SVSMG
+308 
-313 KDGKM
+313 
-318 HITLTNESVS
+318 
-328 EDYPIDVILDSGKA
+328 KA
-342 AAVEGMI
+342 DEGMPVVIYCYRHQVPYYRAVFGDDI
-349 LTGEMHEHNT
+349 LYD
-359 FDNPEQVKCTSFD
+359 F
-372 DVKLAD
+372 AD
-378 DGLKLTL
+378 
-385 PKCSVLHL
+385 
-393 TVTVK
+393 

>member
-27 AIFAETMNM
+27 AIFSETMNA

-43 LISAGFVRESSAEV
+43 LISAGFVKESSAEV

-86 GGALFPWLESIPK
+86 GGALFPWLERIPK
-99 SIIGNVNLRGG
+99 SIIGSVNLRGG

-227 KKEMYL
+227 KKEWRL
-233 FSTYR
+233 FYDYR
-238 SKIRMNQMKDCCA
+238 SKIRMHQMKECYA

-257 PRDFAAS
+257 PRDFAAL
-264 FLSIN
+264 FRSIK
-269 DFSSKKTKIQAHQD
+269 DFSGRKIKMRRLYVVPMKCEGRKDNSIAVTTGFDRECENCIAKLEED
-283 AELLDS
+283 ARFERNTSSFTFPFRTCREGEIYHVALGTVMELYNIHYIK
-289 TLETAMVGPEGHQ
+289 E
-302 APNMTE
+302 
-308 SVSMG
+308 
-313 KDGKM
+313 
-318 HITLTNESVS
+318 
-328 EDYPIDVILDSGKA
+328 KA
-342 AAVEGMI
+342 DEGMPVVIYCYRHQVPYYRAVFGDDI
-349 LTGEMHEHNT
+349 LYD
-359 FDNPEQVKCTSFD
+359 F
-372 DVKLAD
+372 AD
-378 DGLKLTL
+378 
-385 PKCSVLHL
+385 
-393 TVTVK
+393 

>member
-27 AIFAETMNM
+27 AIFSETMNA

-43 LISAGFVRESSAEV
+43 LISAGFVKESSAEV

-86 GGALFPWLESIPK
+86 GGALFPWLERIPK
-99 SIIGNVNLRGG
+99 SIIGSVNLRGG

-160 AVGDFA
+160 EMGDFV

-174 NAIEVKGKC
+174 NAIEVKRKC

-188 EDSHS
+188 DDSHS

-203 AYSKNDFNIYM
+203 AYSKNDFSIYM

-227 KKEMYL
+227 KKEWRL
-233 FSTYR
+233 FYDYR
-238 SKIRMNQMKDCCA
+238 SKIRMHQMKECYA

-257 PRDFAAS
+257 PRDFAAM
-264 FLSIN
+264 FQSIK
-269 DFSSKKTKIQAHQD
+269 DFSSRKIKMRRIYVVPMKCEGRKDNSTAITEGFDSERKKCIAKLEEDARFERNTSSFTFPFRTCREGKTYYVAVGTVMELYNIHNIKEDVD
-283 AELLDS
+283 AEKPI
-289 TLETAMVGPEGHQ
+289 VIYCYRHQ
-302 APNMTE
+302 VPYYRA
-308 SVSMG
+308 VFG
-313 KDGKM
+313 D
-318 HITLTNESVS
+318 
-328 EDYPIDVILDSGKA
+328 DILYD
-342 AAVEGMI
+342 
-349 LTGEMHEHNT
+349 
-359 FDNPEQVKCTSFD
+359 F
-372 DVKLAD
+372 AD
-378 DGLKLTL
+378 
-385 PKCSVLHL
+385 
-393 TVTVK
+393 

>member
-27 AIFAETMNM
+27 AVFAETMNT

-43 LISAGFVRESSAEV
+43 LISAGFVKESSAEV

-148 SQKPALSAIIAN
+148 SQKPALSAVIAN
-160 AVGDFA
+160 AMGDFA

-174 NAIEVKGKC
+174 NAIEVKRKC
-183 IDADA
+183 VDAD
-188 EDSHS
+188 EDDSHS

-203 AYSKNDFNIYM
+203 AYSKNDYNIYV

-227 KKEMYL
+227 KKEWRL
-233 FSTYR
+233 FYDYR
-238 SKIRMNQMKDCCA
+238 SKIRMHQMKECCA

-257 PRDFAAS
+257 PRDFAAM
-264 FLSIN
+264 FQSIK
-269 DFSSKKTKIQAHQD
+269 DFSSRKIKMQRIYVVPMKCEGRKDNSTAITEGFDSERKKCIAKLEEDARFERNTSSFTFPFRTCREGKTYYVAVGTVIELYNIHNIKEDAD
-283 AELLDS
+283 AEKPI
-289 TLETAMVGPEGHQ
+289 VIYCYRHQ
-302 APNMTE
+302 VPYYRA
-308 SVSMG
+308 VFG
-313 KDGKM
+313 D
-318 HITLTNESVS
+318 
-328 EDYPIDVILDSGKA
+328 DILYD
-342 AAVEGMI
+342 
-349 LTGEMHEHNT
+349 
-359 FDNPEQVKCTSFD
+359 F
-372 DVKLAD
+372 AD
-378 DGLKLTL
+378 
-385 PKCSVLHL
+385 
-393 TVTVK
+393 

>member
-27 AIFAETMNM
+27 AIFSETMNA

-43 LISAGFVRESSAEV
+43 LISAGFVKESSAEV

-86 GGALFPWLESIPK
+86 GGALFPWLERIPK
-99 SIIGNVNLRGG
+99 SIIGSVNLRGG

-148 SQKPALSAIIAN
+148 SQKPALTAIIAN

-174 NAIEVKGKC
+174 NAIEVKRKC

-203 AYSKNDFNIYM
+203 AYSKNDFSIYV

-227 KKEMYL
+227 KKEWRL
-233 FSTYR
+233 FYDYR
-238 SKIRMNQMKDCCA
+238 SKIRMHQMKECYA

-257 PRDFAAS
+257 PRDFAAL
-264 FLSIN
+264 FRSIK
-269 DFSSKKTKIQAHQD
+269 DFSGRKIKMRRLYVVPMKCEGRKDNSIAVTTGFDRECENCIAKLEED
-283 AELLDS
+283 ARFERNTSSFTFPFRTCREGEIYHVALGTVMELYNIHYIK
-289 TLETAMVGPEGHQ
+289 E
-302 APNMTE
+302 
-308 SVSMG
+308 
-313 KDGKM
+313 
-318 HITLTNESVS
+318 
-328 EDYPIDVILDSGKA
+328 KA
-342 AAVEGMI
+342 DEGMPVVIYSYRHQVPYYRAVFGDDI
-349 LTGEMHEHNT
+349 LYD
-359 FDNPEQVKCTSFD
+359 F
-372 DVKLAD
+372 AD
-378 DGLKLTL
+378 
-385 PKCSVLHL
+385 
-393 TVTVK
+393 

>member
-27 AIFAETMNM
+27 AIFSETMNA

-43 LISAGFVRESSAEV
+43 LISAGFVKESSAEV

-86 GGALFPWLESIPK
+86 GGALFPWLERIPK
-99 SIIGNVNLRGG
+99 SIIGSVNLRGG

-148 SQKPALSAIIAN
+148 SQKPALTAIIAN

-174 NAIEVKGKC
+174 NAIEVKRKC

-203 AYSKNDFNIYM
+203 AYSKNDFSIYV

-227 KKEMYL
+227 KKEWRL
-233 FSTYR
+233 FYDYR
-238 SKIRMNQMKDCCA
+238 SKIRMHQMKECYA

-257 PRDFAAS
+257 PRDFAAL
-264 FLSIN
+264 FRSIK
-269 DFSSKKTKIQAHQD
+269 DFSGRKIKMRRLYVVPMKCEGRKDNSIAVTTGFDRECENCIAKLEEDARFERNTSSFTFPFRTCREGEIYHVALGTVMELYNIHYIKEKADVGMPVVIYCYRHQVPYYRAVFGD
-283 AELLDS
+283 D
-289 TLETAMVGPEGHQ
+289 
-302 APNMTE
+302 
-308 SVSMG
+308 
-313 KDGKM
+313 
-318 HITLTNESVS
+318 
-328 EDYPIDVILDSGKA
+328 ILYD
-342 AAVEGMI
+342 
-349 LTGEMHEHNT
+349 
-359 FDNPEQVKCTSFD
+359 F
-372 DVKLAD
+372 AD
-378 DGLKLTL
+378 
-385 PKCSVLHL
+385 
-393 TVTVK
+393 